1 MTMKANELRIGNWVD
16 WDNKTIRSQVKG
28 IHPSGKYAHLENG
41 WVDLIRCDSIPLT
54 EEWLVKFGFYEYDRM
69 GNNIFF
75 SFKEIESF
83 NFNLCLY
90 FYELRVNFYGLPWDK
105 SIKIYQV
112 HQLQNLYFA
121 LTGEE
126 LQLK

>member
-1 MTMKANELRIGNWVD
+1 MKANELRIGNWVD
-16 WDNKTIRSQVKG
+16 WDDKTIRSQVKG

-54 EEWLVKFGFYEYDRM
+54 EEWLVKFGFEFTDWL
-69 GNNIFF
+69 GSWDLPDGSLGILKTNNDTFILE
-75 SFKEIESF
+75 SYRCPEIQ
-83 NFNLCLY
+83 Y
-90 FYELRVNFYGLPWDK
+90 VN
-105 SIKIYQV
+105 
-112 HQLQNLYFA
+112 QLQNLYFA